1 MTVRRSVFSAFSL
14 AMVVALLSGC
24 SSSEGE
30 SASRQAAKHVLALAE
45 TSYAGYVIPRET
57 RKIEVSASLLVVA
70 DGEDVTAGQSLTADN
85 VSRRTALQ
93 DQLEGYDN
101 RIAVSDEALTKL
113 DRMNINITF
122 KRDSRVQSETVRA
135 AEYDIESA
143 ILTHKREESQQERD
157 SSDTG
162 NTGVKKSE
170 ENSEKKRDN
179 EERKLAR
186 QEYVSKLSSLFE
198 KLKTESQNAKQEVA
212 KELDA
217 LVVVAPIA
225 GILRIHDDE
234 VRVESRDYSF
244 VYLATES
251 QVDRLTTANNLK
263 FEFRGAR
270 VGILKVSSVNYD
282 TEATTDPQFPRYKMI
297 LDVELTDSCAPR
309 EHSTARMIE
318 VEEQLAVPEDYVG
331 SNEQGNYVIRN
342 GKQIPVEVVKDAEG
356 NNLVP
361 IGELRPGD
369 TIEQVVQ
376 S

>member
-1 MTVRRSVFSAFSL
+1 M
-14 AMVVALLSGC
+14 
-24 SSSEGE
+24 
-30 SASRQAAKHVLALAE
+30 
-45 TSYAGYVIPRET
+45 
-57 RKIEVSASLLVVA
+57 
-70 DGEDVTAGQSLTADN
+70 
-85 VSRRTALQ
+85 
-93 DQLEGYDN
+93 
-101 RIAVSDEALTKL
+101 
-113 DRMNINITF
+113 
-122 KRDSRVQSETVRA
+122 
-135 AEYDIESA
+135 
-143 ILTHKREESQQERD
+143 
-157 SSDTG
+157 
-162 NTGVKKSE
+162 
-170 ENSEKKRDN
+170 
-179 EERKLAR
+179 
-186 QEYVSKLSSLFE
+186 
-198 KLKTESQNAKQEVA
+198 
-212 KELDA
+212 
-217 LVVVAPIA
+217 
-225 GILRIHDDE
+225 
-234 VRVESRDYSF
+234 ESRDYSF

-263 FEFRGAR
+263 FEFLGAR